1 MAKQEAFQVEGTV
14 TEVLPDQNFR
24 VVLENGHTILAYAA
38 GRMSKFHIRVME
50 GDRVTVDMSPY
61 DLQRGRITFRH
72 KVAGGPSPS
81 APARGNQRRR

>member
-24 VVLENGHTILAYAA
+24 VILENGHKILAYAA

-72 KVAGGPSPS
+72 KVAGGPPPSP
-81 APARGNQRRR
+81 RGGNQRRR